1 MKKERLIIGLVL
13 VLAGFAA
20 LWFTRPSVPPVV
32 EVKASPPPLVE
43 PATPVTVTSA
53 PPAAENPAATAVIAN
68 PLIGKPT
75 PRPATPAPAGSP
87 SNPAGAMAVAPPAP
101 ALASALDP
109 RSEMDEVQI
118 ALRDYRTA
126 LGGNPVGTNAEITK
140 ALLGDNLKQ
149 IKIPLPRGTQLNGTG
164 ELCDHWGT
172 PYFFHQLSASRMELR
187 SAGPDR
193 TMWTADDLQK

>member
-1 MKKERLIIGLVL
+1 
-13 VLAGFAA
+13 
-20 LWFTRPSVPPVV
+20 
-32 EVKASPPPLVE
+32 
-43 PATPVTVTSA
+43 
-53 PPAAENPAATAVIAN
+53 
-68 PLIGKPT
+68 
-75 PRPATPAPAGSP
+75 
-87 SNPAGAMAVAPPAP
+87 MAVAPPAP
-101 ALASALDP
+101 AVASALDP

-149 IKIPLPRGTQLNGTG
+149 IKIPLPPGTQLNGSG
-164 ELCDHWGT
+164 ELCDRWGT